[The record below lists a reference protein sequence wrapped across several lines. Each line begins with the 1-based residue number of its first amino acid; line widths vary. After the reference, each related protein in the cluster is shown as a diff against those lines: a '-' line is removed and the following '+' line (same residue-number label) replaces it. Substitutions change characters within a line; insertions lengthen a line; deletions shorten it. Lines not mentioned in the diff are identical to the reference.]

1 MLIIHNTAHYLHGR
15 WQPVRDDRS
24 GRVRAAR
31 AGPAEALST
40 MRAYAASGRRLCLP
54 ARVLS
59 SASKPAEKPAANLAR
74 LRHFAHRHDLRIGAE
89 LLVVAVGHIMLDVE
103 FLEQRDARIH
113 LHCYVLRQPH
123 LVIHSRLLDDDTPA
137 FVQARQYQPKRERV
151 DALLQFLLHTFQRR
165 LLLHIRT
172 ALDPGS
178 NLVGELLSLM
188 GHPTAAVQNLAVQ
201 ILHPL
206 LALFAFRSF
215 RCWPCS
221 LLLRLT
227 RAISTARSFTLRERS
242 RNFVPTSPAPS
253 VTRFMTRVSTRR
265 PSPSKLLSVG

>member
-1 MLIIHNTAHYLHGR
+1 MAEGNRYVTIAA
-15 WQPVRDDRS
+15 

-40 MRAYAASGRRLCLP
+40 TRACAASGRRLCLP

-123 LVIHSRLLDDDTPA
+123 
-137 FVQARQYQPKRERV
+137 
-151 DALLQFLLHTFQRR
+151 
-165 LLLHIRT
+165 
-172 ALDPGS
+172 
-178 NLVGELLSLM
+178 
-188 GHPTAAVQNLAVQ
+188 
-201 ILHPL
+201 
-206 LALFAFRSF
+206 
-215 RCWPCS
+215 
-221 LLLRLT
+221 
-227 RAISTARSFTLRERS
+227 
-242 RNFVPTSPAPS
+242 
-253 VTRFMTRVSTRR
+253 
-265 PSPSKLLSVG
+265 